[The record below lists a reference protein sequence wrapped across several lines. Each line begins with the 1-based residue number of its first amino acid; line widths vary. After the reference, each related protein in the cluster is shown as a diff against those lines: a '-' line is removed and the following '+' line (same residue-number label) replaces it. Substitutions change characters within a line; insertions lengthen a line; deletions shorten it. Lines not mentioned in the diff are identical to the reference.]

1 MRTKQ
6 ETTSSTLEPRT
17 RIKRRNICSVLAG
30 LLIFSF
36 LISLTVPS
44 QTYTSAIFYTALA
57 CLISGIAFAFSSYF
71 YSLDILKDA
80 IEEKAKQYI
89 EDLDTIYADKRIIG
103 KNLKIVHENSKYNCQ
118 GLSNTNHKTSEIL
131 TRSQHERWVVIE
143 LECSLY
149 HAKGYVYITD
159 DDYAKQRLKHHRELY
174 VEYFGEPE
182 IA

>member
-1 MRTKQ
+1 MGTKQ
-6 ETTSSTLEPRT
+6 ETTSSTLEHST
-17 RIKRRNICSVLAG
+17 RSKRRNTFSALAV
-30 LLIFSF
+30 LLIGSF
-36 LISLTVPS
+36 FVSLNIPS
-44 QTYTSAIFYTALA
+44 QTHKSLLFYTALA
-57 CLISGIAFAFSSYF
+57 CLVGGIAFAFRAYF

-149 HAKGYVYITD
+149 HTKGHVYIAD